1 LNRLPRLSFLVVS
14 LGLAICQAKLSWAS
28 SYKVT
33 PVQIFLSRANS
44 RVLLTLKNESGE
56 TLRFQATVSSWDQDP
71 QGEMKLQPTDDIVL
85 FPTVLAVGAGE
96 ERKLR
101 VASVT
106 RFDSSEK
113 TYRILFDELPPIE
126 KSESSQASHVR
137 ILTRMSIP
145 VFLEPTRVLP
155 DTRVEELA
163 LQGGTFSLSVRNA
176 GNVHAIVR
184 EVRVKGLGAAG
195 EAVFARTVPGWYV
208 LGGGSRVFRIE
219 IPRED
224 CGRVKRIAV
233 EAQTDRKT
241 LVESFDPAPGAC
253 P

>member
-1 LNRLPRLSFLVVS
+1 MKRLPRLSFLVVS
-14 LGLAICQAKLSWAS
+14 FGLAMCQAAVSRAS

-44 RVLLTLKNESGE
+44 RTLMTLKNESGE
-56 TLRFQATVSSWDQDP
+56 TLRFQATVSSWEQDP
-71 QGEMKLQPTDDIVL
+71 QGEMKLQPTEDIVI
-85 FPTVLAVGAGE
+85 FPTVLSVGAGE

-101 VASVT
+101 VASAT

-113 TYRILFDELPPIE
+113 TYRILFDELPPLE
-126 KSESSQASHVR
+126 KPESSQPSQVR

-145 VFLEPTRVLP
+145 VFLEPTRVLA
-155 DTRVEELA
+155 DTRIEGLA
-163 LQGGTFSLSVRNA
+163 LAAGTLSLSVRNA
-176 GNVHAIVR
+176 GNIHAIVR

-195 EAVFARTVPGWYV
+195 ETVFTRTMPGWYV
-208 LGGGSRVFRIE
+208 LGGGSRPFRLE

-224 CGRVKRIAV
+224 CGKIKRIGV

-241 LVESFDPAPGAC
+241 LLESLDPAPGAC